1 MCTINFIPGWRNIY
15 KNDPIQIM
23 ADQGITITDELKK
36 LVQPGV
42 ALADVT
48 QVWTE
53 MLRQKPDFDLTGNG
67 LNHPNDFGHRLYAQA
82 LLQVLAAP

>member
-36 LVQPGV
+36 LVQGGEV
-42 ALADVT
+42 AMWSE
-48 QVWTE
+48 QVGH
-53 MLRQKPDFDLTGNG
+53 LT
-67 LNHPNDFGHRLYAQA
+67 
-82 LLQVLAAP
+82 VIVS